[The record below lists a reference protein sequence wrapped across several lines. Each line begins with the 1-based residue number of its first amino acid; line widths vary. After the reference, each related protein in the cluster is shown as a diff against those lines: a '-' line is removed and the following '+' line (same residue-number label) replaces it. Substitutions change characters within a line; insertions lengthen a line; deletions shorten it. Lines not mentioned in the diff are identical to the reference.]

1 MLLRKDP
8 ICAEPRNLTL
18 TTHSV
23 TAGVLSSNLGP
34 TGPQSLRQQ
43 CSHSL
48 PPNQLCHSPWVV
60 FRPCPLTPGDYGG
73 GWEG

>member
-8 ICAEPRNLTL
+8 VCAEPRTLTL

-23 TAGVLSSNLGP
+23 AAGVLSSNMGP

-43 CSHSL
+43 CSQAALSQSL
-48 PPNQLCHSPWVV
+48 GGIP
-60 FRPCPLTPGDYGG
+60 PCPLTPGTVAEAGRGG
-73 GWEG
+73 AW